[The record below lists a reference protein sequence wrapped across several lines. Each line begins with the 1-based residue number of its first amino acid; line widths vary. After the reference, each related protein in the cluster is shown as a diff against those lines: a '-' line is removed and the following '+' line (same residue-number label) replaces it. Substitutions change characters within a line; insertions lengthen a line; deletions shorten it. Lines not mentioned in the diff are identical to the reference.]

1 VIEIKDTSLQAYN
14 ELKRQGKI
22 SDRYDFAY
30 KKVLEFYREKGYWP
44 TAKEVDLFVRFEK
57 EHGRAK
63 YSGGNYVKPRI
74 TEMVPGREKG
84 PDLLEYEEE
93 REQKYCEKA
102 VRGDVD
108 GIADDEFEEMSED
121 DVPSANSLKP
131 LEEGED
137 EGSGGSGTDQE
148 ASGEE
153 DGTEDSEASKS
164 GEKSNLED
172 DVDRE
177 EEGEEDSFDS
187 GDVIFGSEDSSGDS
201 TDDQDDTGEDSEDRE
216 TMTVEGVEYVKDEDG
231 VWVSQEEG
239 EEDYLFPPSVDEDEY
254 RENKDEENSSE
265 GLNENQ
271 GEEDGEKQEKQPSLN
286 EI

>member
-1 VIEIKDTSLQAYN
+1 MIEIKDTSLQAYN

-44 TAKEVDLFVRFEK
+44 TAKEVDLYVRFEK

-108 GIADDEFEEMSED
+108 GIADDEFEEMTED

-131 LEEGED
+131 LEESED
-137 EGSGGSGTDQE
+137 EGSDESGAGPEERVEEDAEDSGATESEEAGVQENNVGEKESDSVIVSGDSSGLEEHVDDDDQDQE
-148 ASGEE
+148 Q
-153 DGTEDSEASKS
+153 
-164 GEKSNLED
+164 
-172 DVDRE
+172 
-177 EEGEEDSFDS
+177 DSFDS
-187 GDVIFGSEDSSGDS
+187 GDVIYGSEDSD
-201 TDDQDDTGEDSEDRE
+201 EDSSEETDEASEDNYGA
-216 TMTVEGVEYVKDEDG
+216 TSMTDEHGDRYERNEKCRVE
-231 VWVSQEEG
+231 
-239 EEDYLFPPSVDEDEY
+239 
-254 RENKDEENSSE
+254 
-265 GLNENQ
+265 
-271 GEEDGEKQEKQPSLN
+271 
-286 EI
+286 